1 MEENLVHT
9 SVRNKPR
16 GALKDKGF
24 VAGVLYGD
32 GIAGGSPVA
41 FDAAELLRVMKFHGS
56 KARVSIM
63 INNSTK
69 MGVIKEVQRD
79 PISQKITHIDVQ
91 IVAKDQEV
99 KLQVPIIF
107 KGEETLAERELQLQI
122 YKQTITLS
130 GRMDWMPEVLT
141 VDVSDMLSGD
151 SITVAQFNLDQRVKV
166 GDKEDSIYAVIINQ
180 PVVPSAPSPPVE
192 EDQ

>member
-1 MEENLVHT
+1 MEENLVHA
-9 SVRNKPR
+9 SVRTKPH
-16 GALKDKGF
+16 GALKDKEF

-32 GIAGGSPVA
+32 GVAGGSPVT
-41 FDAAELLRVMKFHGS
+41 FDAAELLRVIKSHGS

-69 MGVIKEVQRD
+69 MGVIKEVQRN
-79 PISQKITHIDVQ
+79 PISRKVTHIDVQ

-107 KGEETLAERELQLQI
+107 KGEEKLAERELQLQI
-122 YKQTITLS
+122 YKQVITLS

-141 VDVSDMLSGD
+141 VDVSAMLSGD
-151 SITVAQFNLDQRVKV
+151 SIMAAQFNLDQRVKV
-166 GDKEDSIYAVIINQ
+166 GDKEDSVYAVIINQ
-180 PVVPSAPSPPVE
+180 PVVPSAPSPPTDE
-192 EDQ
+192 EQ